1 VRPLVVFVDA
11 GTEPALNHEAEDFMD
26 QVLTS
31 PGLTLVPPSKKLV
44 WTGRV
49 LSGLVVAFMLFDG
62 AVKLVPIEPVL
73 EAMGRLG
80 YPLDIAR
87 HLGVLLLSCTAL
99 YVVPRTQ
106 LLGAVLLTA
115 YLGGATATHVRIGD
129 PFWFP
134 IVMGVLLWAGV
145 YLREP
150 RLRALLAA
158 PNAH

>member
-1 VRPLVVFVDA
+1 
-11 GTEPALNHEAEDFMD
+11 MD
-26 QVLTS
+26 HVLTS

-49 LSGLVVAFMLFDG
+49 LTGLVVAFMVFDG

-80 YPLDIAR
+80 YPLGIAR
-87 HLGVLLLSCTAL
+87 YLGVLLLSCTAL
-99 YVVPRTQ
+99 YAIPRTQ

-150 RLRALLAA
+150 RLRALLVGPKAG
-158 PNAH
+158 

>member
-1 VRPLVVFVDA
+1 
-11 GTEPALNHEAEDFMD
+11 MD

-31 PGLTLVPPSKKLV
+31 PSLTLVSPSKKLV

-49 LSGLVVAFMLFDG
+49 LTGLVVAFMLFDG

-73 EAMGRLG
+73 EAMRRLG
-80 YPLDIAR
+80 YPLEIAR
-87 HLGVLLLSCTAL
+87 HLGVLLLSCTAAL
-99 YVVPRTQ
+99 YVIPRTQ

-150 RLRALLAA
+150 RLRTLLAG
-158 PNAH
+158 PNAG

>member
-1 VRPLVVFVDA
+1 MSVNA
-11 GTEPALNHEAEDFMD
+11 GTKPAPNHEAEDFMD

-31 PGLTLVPPSKKLV
+31 PGLTRVPPSNKLV

-49 LSGLVVAFMLFDG
+49 LSWLVVAFMLFDG

-80 YPLDIAR
+80 YPLGIAR
-87 HLGVLLLSCTAL
+87 QLGVLLLCCTAL

-115 YLGGATATHVRIGD
+115 YLGGATATHVRSGD

-134 IVMGVLLWAGV
+134 IVMGVLIWAGLG
-145 YLREP
+145 LREP
-150 RLRALLAA
+150 RLRALLAGHDA
-158 PNAH
+158 E